1 MRWTAPKQTSLLVI
15 PLRYLATDWIEFRR
29 NNKFPRISVIFE
41 TDLLI
46 STKAPSFIQEIDH
59 ATSRKND
66 ARSTRSPRLVWFS
79 SIVAVELTLCTG
91 RQRVTMSSSQSS
103 LSAMESLKSISS
115 SPPRPS
121 QDNNSLPKYR
131 TTKQLPFELR
141 EHCLIYFE
149 EGLCM
154 YTLTMVDQIL

>member
-1 MRWTAPKQTSLLVI
+1 
-15 PLRYLATDWIEFRR
+15 
-29 NNKFPRISVIFE
+29 
-41 TDLLI
+41 
-46 STKAPSFIQEIDH
+46 
-59 ATSRKND
+59 
-66 ARSTRSPRLVWFS
+66 
-79 SIVAVELTLCTG
+79 
-91 RQRVTMSSSQSS
+91 
-103 LSAMESLKSISS
+103 MESLKSISS